1 MPRQLMSF
9 DYAAKDLLRN
19 KADHVIVEGLLT
31 VLIGEH
37 VTITKVLESESN
49 QGLANG
55 KFNRVDMICESD
67 KGELILFEI
76 QQDYQI
82 DYFHRIAYGAEKA
95 QTEYISAGDNYGKL
109 RRVYAITIA
118 YFDLGQ
124 GSDYLYVGKTEF
136 RSYHNPDSLLQL
148 SDEQKK
154 TYKIQTP
161 SEIFPI
167 YYIIKV
173 NQFDKIA
180 TTPLDE
186 WINFL
191 KTNEIKDDTT
201 VPGLR
206 EARERLEVA
215 KLSFEE
221 RRMYDKYVD
230 DIRSAK
236 SILDSHYNLGIFRG
250 EKQGIEKGIKI
261 GVQNRS
267 LEIARNLKKSG
278 VPADVIAQ
286 STGLSVEEIMG
297 L

>member
-1 MPRQLMSF
+1 MSF

-49 QGLANG
+49 QESANG
-55 KFNRVDMICESD
+55 KFNRVDMLCESD

-95 QTEYISAGDNYGKL
+95 QTEYISAGDSYGKL

-136 RSYHNPDSLLQL
+136 RSYHNPESLLQL
-148 SDEQKK
+148 SAEQKK
-154 TYKIQTP
+154 TYKIKTP

-230 DIRSAK
+230 EIRSAK
-236 SILDSHYNLGIFRG
+236 SILDSHYNLGISRG
-250 EKQGIEKGIKI
+250 IEQGIEQGFEQ
-261 GVQNRS
+261 GAQSRS
-267 LEIARNLKKSG
+267 VEIARNLKNNG
-278 VPADVIAQ
+278 VSVDLIAQ
-286 STGLSVEEIMG
+286 STGLSVDEIQD

>member
-1 MPRQLMSF
+1 MSF

-49 QGLANG
+49 QESANG
-55 KFNRVDMICESD
+55 KFNRVDMLCESD

-95 QTEYISAGDNYGKL
+95 QTEYISAGDSYGKL

-136 RSYHNPDSLLQL
+136 RSYHNPESMLQL

-154 TYKIQTP
+154 TYKIKTP

-191 KTNEIKDDTT
+191 KTNEINDDTT

-236 SILDSHYNLGIFRG
+236 SILDSHYSLGISR
-250 EKQGIEKGIKI
+250 GIEI

-267 LEIARNLKKSG
+267 VEIARNLKEKG
-278 VPADVIAQ
+278 VSVEVIAQ
-286 STGLSVEEIMG
+286 STGLSIDEIQN